1 MNELRSKL
9 QQLRDE
15 KERTD
20 RELSTENELLSEK
33 LALQATELD
42 AANSK
47 LFLTHEE
54 LESLKLVL
62 DTVHNEKA
70 AMRDLTGQRAE
81 LQQQLDEQSR
91 RHADDVTRLN
101 TRLEEIAQAHERER
115 DRVARE
121 LAAREGDLAET
132 TDRLAAAQ
140 QVRRC
145 SLVTR
150 VPQLTWN

>member
-15 KERTD
+15 RERID
-20 RELSTENELLSEK
+20 RELSTENELLSDK

-42 AANSK
+42 AASSE
-47 LFLTHEE
+47 LFLIHEQ
-54 LESLKLVL
+54 LESLKLARDAL
-62 DTVHNEKA
+62 QSEKA
-70 AMRDLTGQRAE
+70 AVRDLTGQRAE

-91 RHADDVTRLN
+91 RHADDVTRLK

-132 TDRLAAAQ
+132 ADRLAAAQ